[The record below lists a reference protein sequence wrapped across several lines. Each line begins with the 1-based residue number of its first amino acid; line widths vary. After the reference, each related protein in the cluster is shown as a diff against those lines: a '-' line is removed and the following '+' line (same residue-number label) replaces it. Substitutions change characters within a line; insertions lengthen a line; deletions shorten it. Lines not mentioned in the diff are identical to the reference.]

1 MRTNNDERKI
11 YEASGYLDDGVI
23 SDVLKKYGEKSK
35 TTRPV
40 KTNRWL
46 KTAVALAACIALL
59 ALALPMAINLLGDG
73 KIASTSIVEHTAA
86 IPAVDLTTE
95 EVETSPVYDGSR
107 GLQYEVNEDG
117 KSASF
122 VGYGS
127 CTDEVVYIASTYN
140 GLPVTEMH
148 NVAYWEA
155 ELIPYE
161 HNFNSKYLKHLVI
174 SDTVQIVD
182 FECIRQC
189 PNIESVYYGASVA
202 RISPLNFNSGYG
214 ENFTTVEVSPNN
226 PNFSDKGNC
235 IVDLRTKTLVLAT
248 PTTVIPD
255 DGSVEIIGNNAFSSA
270 KYNLTSVVIPE
281 GVKILARGAFGSCWN
296 LESITLPDSLEV
308 VDPNVFLNCQSLKT
322 LELGTGL
329 KAFDKMALDSIYF
342 PQVYYK
348 GTVAQWETVIKAME
362 TPGGKHFV
370 SVPVICT
377 DGESLSDTGPEETY
391 YWFLFPEYEA
401 YNNEKC
407 GKFMPEQ
414 QYREINTPS
423 EVHIQMSPPDAG

>member
-1 MRTNNDERKI
+1 MRTNDERKI
-11 YEASGYLDDGVI
+11 FEASGYLDDGVV

-35 TTRPV
+35 ITRPP
-40 KTNRWL
+40 KANKWL
-46 KTAVALAACIALL
+46 KAAVALAACVALV
-59 ALALPMAINLLGDG
+59 ALALPTAIGLFGDG
-73 KIASTSIVEHTAA
+73 EITSTSIVEHTISFPAA
-86 IPAVDLTTE
+86 DAPTE
-95 EVETSPVYDGSR
+95 EIETSPVYDGSR
-107 GLQYEVNEDG
+107 GLLYEVNEDG

-214 ENFTTVEVSPNN
+214 ENFATVEVSPNN
-226 PNFSDKGNC
+226 PNYSDKGNC

-255 DGSVEIIGNNAFSSA
+255 DGSVE
-270 KYNLTSVVIPE
+270 
-281 GVKILARGAFGSCWN
+281 
-296 LESITLPDSLEV
+296 
-308 VDPNVFLNCQSLKT
+308 
-322 LELGTGL
+322 
-329 KAFDKMALDSIYF
+329 
-342 PQVYYK
+342 
-348 GTVAQWETVIKAME
+348 
-362 TPGGKHFV
+362 
-370 SVPVICT
+370 
-377 DGESLSDTGPEETY
+377 
-391 YWFLFPEYEA
+391 
-401 YNNEKC
+401 
-407 GKFMPEQ
+407 
-414 QYREINTPS
+414 
-423 EVHIQMSPPDAG
+423 